1 MSGRTLVRLLL
12 SGVFAALPIPTWA
25 ADYNGPRPS
34 RPDIPYLVHADNLI
48 PTEAGEAKNEKGDT
62 YSVNGTS
69 SSARTPLAEPIFLL
83 QSDRLSPES
92 IELYRFEIKNGHR
105 ETTVSSR
112 RRGNARPL
120 HLQVTKLERGLYRIE
135 AAETLENG
143 EYCLTPS
150 GSSRVF
156 CFEVY

>member
-1 MSGRTLVRLLL
+1 MSGRTLLRFVLP
-12 SGVFAALPIPTWA
+12 GVFSALLVPTWA
-25 ADYNGPRPS
+25 ADYDGPKPPK
-34 RPDIPYLVHADNLI
+34 PDTPYLVHADNLI
-48 PTEAGEAKNEKGDT
+48 PTEASDAKNEKGDT
-62 YSVNGTS
+62 YSVAGAS

-92 IELYRFEIKNGHR
+92 LELYRFDVKNGRR

-112 RRGNARPL
+112 RRGSGRPL
-120 HLQVTKLERGLYRIE
+120 HLQVTKVDRGLYRIE

-150 GSSRVF
+150 GSNHVF

>member
-1 MSGRTLVRLLL
+1 MSGRTLLRLLL
-12 SGVFAALPIPTWA
+12 PGVFAALLVPSRA
-25 ADYNGPRPS
+25 ADYDGPRPPKS
-34 RPDIPYLVHADNLI
+34 DTPYLVHADNLI
-48 PTEAGEAKNEKGDT
+48 PTEAGDAKNEKGDT
-62 YSVNGTS
+62 YTIAGTS

-92 IELYRFEIKNGHR
+92 LELYRFDVKNGHR

-112 RRGNARPL
+112 RRGNGRPL
-120 HLQVTKLERGLYRIE
+120 HLQVKKVDRGLYRIE

-150 GSSRVF
+150 GSNHVF

>member
-1 MSGRTLVRLLL
+1 MSGRTLIRFILPSVFLALL
-12 SGVFAALPIPTWA
+12 IPTWA
-25 ADYNGPRPS
+25 ADYDGPRPS
-34 RPDIPYLVHADNLI
+34 KPDIPYLVHADNLI
-48 PTEAGEAKNEKGDT
+48 PTEAGDAKNEKGDT
-62 YSVNGTS
+62 YSVSGSS

-92 IELYRFEIKNGHR
+92 IELYRFEVKNGHR
-105 ETTVSSR
+105 EATVSSR
-112 RRGNARPL
+112 RRGNGRPL

-150 GSSRVF
+150 GANRVF

>member
-1 MSGRTLVRLLL
+1 MSGRTLIRLILPSVFLALL
-12 SGVFAALPIPTWA
+12 IPTWA
-25 ADYNGPRPS
+25 ADYDGPRPS
-34 RPDIPYLVHADNLI
+34 KPDIPYLVHADNLI
-48 PTEAGEAKNEKGDT
+48 PTEAGDTKNEKGDT
-62 YSVNGTS
+62 YSVAGAS

-92 IELYRFEIKNGHR
+92 IELYRFEVKNGRR
-105 ETTVSSR
+105 EATVSSR
-112 RRGNARPL
+112 RRGSGRPL
-120 HLQVTKLERGLYRIE
+120 HLQVTRLERGLYRIE

-150 GSSRVF
+150 GSSHVF